1 MAKDDDTGTLSEAER
16 RRRSKEAA
24 SRLPMRDE
32 DWDAMRGIRVV
43 SILLKS
49 VAVILILV
57 MITQIYFTLT
67 DPSGMQVTPGTI
79 MGEAVRLLA
88 FAAFLWGGA
97 DLAMMLTR
105 SHHETRATRILMQ
118 RQNNLLSKILRG
130 ERKMSKGP
138 E

>member
-16 RRRSKEAA
+16 RRRTKEAA

-32 DWDAMRGIRVV
+32 DYDHLRGIRIVA
-43 SILLKS
+43 ILLKS

-57 MITQIYFTLT
+57 MVAQVYFTLT
-67 DPSGMQVTPGTI
+67 DPSGMPVTPGTI

-105 SHHETRATRILMQ
+105 SHHETRATRILIQ
-118 RQNNLLSKILRG
+118 RQNNLLSRFLRS
-130 ERKMSKGP
+130 ERKLGKSP

>member
-43 SILLKS
+43 SMLLKS

-57 MITQIYFTLT
+57 MIMQIYFTLT
-67 DPSGMQVTPGTI
+67 DPSGMPVTPGTI

-88 FAAFLWGGA
+88 FAAFLGG
-97 DLAMMLTR
+97 
-105 SHHETRATRILMQ
+105 
-118 RQNNLLSKILRG
+118 RG
-130 ERKMSKGP
+130 PGHDAHPVPSRDARDENPDAAAEQPAVQDPPGR
-138 E
+138 EEDE

>member
-1 MAKDDDTGTLSEAER
+1 MAKIDETGTLTEAER
-16 RRRSKEAA
+16 RRRNKEAA
-24 SRLPMRDE
+24 AKLPMRDE

-43 SILLKS
+43 AILLKAVS
-49 VAVILILV
+49 VILVLV
-57 MITQIYFTLT
+57 MIAQIYFTLT
-67 DPSGMQVTPGTI
+67 DPSGMPVTPGTI

-97 DLAMMLTR
+97 DLASMLTR

-118 RQNNLLSKILRG
+118 RQNNLLTKILRG
-130 ERKMSKGP
+130 ERKMSRPP

>member
-1 MAKDDDTGTLSEAER
+1 MANDDDTGTLTEAER

-32 DWDAMRGIRVV
+32 DWDHIRGIRVV
-43 SILLKS
+43 SVLLKS
-49 VAVILILV
+49 VAIILLFV
-57 MITQIYFTLT
+57 MLAQIYFALT
-67 DPSGMQVTPGTI
+67 DPAGVPVTPGTI

-88 FAAFLWGGA
+88 FAAFLWGSA

-118 RQNNLLSKILRG
+118 RQNNLLSRVLRG
-130 ERKMSKGP
+130 ERKMGKGP

>member
-1 MAKDDDTGTLSEAER
+1 MAKDEETGIMTEAER
-16 RRRSKEAA
+16 RKRNKAA
-24 SRLPMRDE
+24 AARLPMRDE
-32 DWDAMRGIRVV
+32 DWDHLRGIRIVAIVLKTV
-43 SILLKS
+43 S
-49 VAVILILV
+49 VILVLV
-57 MITQIYFTLT
+57 MIAQIYFTVT
-67 DPSGMQVTPGTI
+67 DPSGMPVTPGTI

-97 DLAMMLTR
+97 DLALMLTR

-130 ERKMSKGP
+130 DRKMGKDP

>member
-57 MITQIYFTLT
+57 MIMQIYFTLT
-67 DPSGMQVTPGTI
+67 DPSGMPVTPGMI

-118 RQNNLLSKILRG
+118 RQNNLLFKILRG
-130 ERKMSKGP
+130 ERKMNKGP

>member
-1 MAKDDDTGTLSEAER
+1 MAKDDEIGSMTEAER
-16 RRRSKEAA
+16 RKRNKEAA
-24 SRLPMRDE
+24 ARLPMRDE
-32 DWDAMRGIRVV
+32 DWDHMRGIRIV
-43 SILLKS
+43 SILLKA
-49 VAVILILV
+49 VAVILVLV
-57 MITQIYFTLT
+57 MMAQIYFTMT
-67 DPSGMQVTPGTI
+67 DPSGIPVTPGTI

-118 RQNNLLSKILRG
+118 RQNNLLSKILRS
-130 ERKMSKGP
+130 EKKMSKNP

>member
-16 RRRSKEAA
+16 RRRTKEAA

-32 DWDAMRGIRVV
+32 DYDHLRGIRIVA
-43 SILLKS
+43 ILLKS

-57 MITQIYFTLT
+57 MVAQVYFTLT
-67 DPSGMQVTPGTI
+67 DPSGMPVTPGTI

-105 SHHETRATRILMQ
+105 SHHETRATRILIQ
-118 RQNNLLSKILRG
+118 RQNNLLSRFLRS
-130 ERKMSKGP
+130 ERKLGKRP

>member
-57 MITQIYFTLT
+57 MIMQIYFTLT
-67 DPSGMQVTPGTI
+67 DPSGMPVTPGTI

-130 ERKMSKGP
+130 ERKMNKGP

>member
-57 MITQIYFTLT
+57 MIMQIYFTLT
-67 DPSGMQVTPGTI
+67 DPSGMPVTPGTI

-130 ERKMSKGP
+130 DRKMNKGP

>member
-1 MAKDDDTGTLSEAER
+1 MAKDDDTSTLTEAER

-24 SRLPMRDE
+24 AKLPMRDE

-43 SILLKS
+43 SIVLKT
-49 VAVILILV
+49 VAVILVLV
-57 MITQIYFTLT
+57 MIAQIYFALT
-67 DPSGMQVTPGTI
+67 DPSGMPVTPGTI

-130 ERKMSKGP
+130 ERKMSRTP

>member
-57 MITQIYFTLT
+57 MIMQIYFTLT
-67 DPSGMQVTPGTI
+67 DPSGMPVTPGTI

>member
-1 MAKDDDTGTLSEAER
+1 MAKDEETGMMTEAER
-16 RRRSKEAA
+16 RKRNKAA
-24 SRLPMRDE
+24 AARLPMRDE
-32 DWDAMRGIRVV
+32 DWDHLRGIRIVAIVLKTV
-43 SILLKS
+43 SI
-49 VAVILILV
+49 ILVLV
-57 MITQIYFTLT
+57 MIAQIYFTVT
-67 DPSGMQVTPGTI
+67 DPSGMPVTPGTI

-97 DLAMMLTR
+97 DLALMLTR

-130 ERKMSKGP
+130 DRKMGKDP

>member
-1 MAKDDDTGTLSEAER
+1 MAKDDDAGTLSEAER

-24 SRLPMRDE
+24 ARLPMRDE
-32 DWDAMRGIRVV
+32 DWDPMRGIRVV
-43 SILLKS
+43 ATLLKT
-49 VAVILILV
+49 VAVILLLV
-57 MITQIYFTLT
+57 MLAQIYFTLT
-67 DPSGMQVTPGTI
+67 DPSGMPVTPGTI

-97 DLAMMLTR
+97 DLALMLTR

-130 ERKMSKGP
+130 DRKMGKEP

>member
-1 MAKDDDTGTLSEAER
+1 MAQDEDTGIMTEAER
-16 RRRSKEAA
+16 RKRNKAA
-24 SRLPMRDE
+24 AARLPMRDE
-32 DWDAMRGIRVV
+32 DWDHLRGIRIVAIVLKAV
-43 SILLKS
+43 S
-49 VAVILILV
+49 VILVLV
-57 MITQIYFTLT
+57 MVAQIYFTVT
-67 DPSGMQVTPGTI
+67 DPSGMPVTPGTI

-130 ERKMSKGP
+130 DRKMGKGP